1 MRKRMK
7 FARCEQANA
16 PADACISL
24 LKNTPCF
31 DLALSMADKPDN
43 DLSLELQFLPDW
55 VKDGAGS
62 NKYAG
67 HSGEDRQSR
76 DRRGFGREGR
86 RPPRGVDRR
95 NRSRQGEGRKKEF
108 REKGFLLGKRILT
121 NREIDELRSACAVF
135 GITDVRIIGTT
146 EPFRIYQSPE
156 LITKLRDVILEI
168 RPQILITQ
176 SPYAPTRHGLQNNSP
191 DDHTEV
197 AHATLEARN
206 LASTPIYGSNIQ
218 PHKIAATYF
227 PGVYFEKDQFDF
239 YVDATNW
246 FEKRVEA
253 ENAFKSQGHTE
264 EFSRRRIELTL
275 GDTGWF
281 SGTMYA
287 ESFVREKAEVV
298 SKITISEHTLKRSKE
313 PPSTHMRRISGLE
326 H

>member
-1 MRKRMK
+1 MTENNLTLLVVTAHPHDITHVAATCGIHVSQGDSVTVVSVGHGVFTHNEQLHEELMK
-7 FARCEQANA
+7 
-16 PADACISL
+16 PADQRDSSVI
-24 LKNTPCF
+24 
-31 DLALSMADKPDN
+31 
-43 DLSLELQFLPDW
+43 
-55 VKDGAGS
+55 
-62 NKYAG
+62 
-67 HSGEDRQSR
+67 RQSP
-76 DRRGFGREGR
+76 D
-86 RPPRGVDRR
+86 
-95 NRSRQGEGRKKEF
+95 QYAKLK
-108 REKGFLLGKRILT
+108 
-121 NREIDELRSACAVF
+121 IDELRSACAVF

-176 SPYAPTRHGLQNNSP
+176 SPYAQTRHGLQNNSP